1 MEIGK
6 HHKTG
11 LVHCVADCLGLNCY
25 FGFFFFFFLA
35 VPCMQLADLSLGLG
49 IKLWIPK
56 SEITEL

>member
-25 FGFFFFFFLA
+25 FGCFFFLA

-49 IKLWIPK
+49 IKLRIPK